1 MMYLKQFP
9 DICREM
15 GFDVEEKA
23 KTITLRITDINYS
36 IDINKKLFLEDL
48 ELILDSYSEVREAIA
63 IFEAKTKSGKYDN
76 LDATELQKLK
86 CVFDKAW
93 ETGRLK
99 DDTGMFQTEVDT
111 CHQHV
116 YDLNHFLENRKTG
129 DKTMARKEIKIF
141 MDSKEVSNF
150 LKVIDW
156 SWLFTFLSERY
167 NVSLS
172 PHKELKELRDGAAII
187 KVEWPD
193 ELIEKCGMMAD
204 VFSSVKL
211 VTFDSCFKQ
220 VVEYDEDKFN
230 EEREAWFSHPTKIFS
245 YLDCDGTVKERTLA
259 LNISLRYTLYD
270 GGYNFATLLYAVYSD
285 VNGWTVQM
293 EKE

>member
-1 MMYLKQFP
+1 
-9 DICREM
+9 
-15 GFDVEEKA
+15 
-23 KTITLRITDINYS
+23 
-36 IDINKKLFLEDL
+36 
-48 ELILDSYSEVREAIA
+48 
-63 IFEAKTKSGKYDN
+63 
-76 LDATELQKLK
+76 
-86 CVFDKAW
+86 
-93 ETGRLK
+93 
-99 DDTGMFQTEVDT
+99 
-111 CHQHV
+111 
-116 YDLNHFLENRKTG
+116 
-129 DKTMARKEIKIF
+129 MARKEIKIF

-167 NVSLS
+167 NVLLS

-245 YLDCDGTVKERTLA
+245 YLDCDGTV
-259 LNISLRYTLYD
+259 
-270 GGYNFATLLYAVYSD
+270 
-285 VNGWTVQM
+285 
-293 EKE
+293 